1 MSQYLASAYY
11 YNANFNVNGLRTSA
25 LINILNT
32 RTSFG
37 ANNTDFAPDP
47 QSGVGKTLW
56 INAQNGQVLSYTEG
70 TSGILVSTVV
80 AFLTANSLTPPNTD
94 PPCFL
99 EGTKILTDQG
109 YQPIETLRKGDLI
122 KTLLHGFLPIEMIGK
137 KEIFHPA
144 SQERVKEQLYQ
155 CSKAQY
161 PEITEDLVITGCHC
175 ILVDEFKDEGQR
187 TKTEKFMEEIYITDD
202 QYRLPACIDDRT
214 TVYEKPGTYTIYHL
228 ALENPDYFMNYG
240 IYANGLL
247 VESCSRRYLK
257 ELSNM
262 TLLD

>member
-11 YNANFNVNGLRTSA
+11 YNANFNSNGLRTSTM
-25 LINILNT
+25 ITILNT

-47 QSGVGKTLW
+47 QSGVVKTLW
-56 INAQNGQVLSYTEG
+56 INAQNGQYLSYVEG
-70 TSGILVSTVV
+70 TSNILVSTVV
-80 AFLTANSLTPPNTD
+80 AFLIANSLTPPNTD

-99 EGTKILTDQG
+99 EGTQILTDKG
-109 YQPIETLRKGDLI
+109 YRPIETLRKGELV

-137 KEIFHPA
+137 KDIIHPA
-144 SQERVKEQLYQ
+144 SPERIKEQLYL
-155 CSKAQY
+155 CSKNQY
-161 PEITEDLVITGCHC
+161 PEITEDLVITGCHS
-175 ILVDEFKDEGQR
+175 ILVDEFKDEEQR
-187 TKTEKFMEEIYITDD
+187 AKTEKLMEYIYITDN

-214 TVYEKPGTYTIYHL
+214 TVYPIPGTYTIYHL
-228 ALENPDYFMNYG
+228 ALMNPDYFMNYG

-262 TLLD
+262 TLL